1 VPIGNGLA
9 VSALQMLQ
17 VYMAIANGGVWRP
30 PMLVAATLDEAGGRH
45 DIEPGEPRRVVTPR
59 TAAML
64 NEMLRNVVREGTGT
78 NAAIPGYTVA
88 GKTGT
93 ARKPLEGARGYSPN
107 YVASFVG
114 FVPAE
119 DPRLA
124 AVVILDEPRPIYGA
138 QVAAPVFSR
147 IMQYALRLERIPPP
161 PTPSPLSGQP
171 PVGAPPAAPS
181 SGSLPGGDR
190 RPNQVPAPSR

>member
-1 VPIGNGLA
+1 
-9 VSALQMLQ
+9 
-17 VYMAIANGGVWRP
+17 
-30 PMLVAATLDEAGGRH
+30 
-45 DIEPGEPRRVVTPR
+45 
-59 TAAML
+59 
-64 NEMLRNVVREGTGT
+64 MLRNVVREGTGA

-93 ARKPLEGARGYSPN
+93 ARKPLEGARGYSGN

-124 AVVILDEPRPIYGA
+124 AVVILDEPTPIYGS

-147 IMQYALRLERIPPP
+147 IMQYALRLERIPSPP
-161 PTPSPLSGQP
+161 PTPSPLSVP
-171 PVGAPPAAPS
+171 PPGAPAGTA
-181 SGSLPGGDR
+181 GGGTLPPGDGAVPKGTSGDR
-190 RPNQVPAPSR
+190 RPDQVPAPSR